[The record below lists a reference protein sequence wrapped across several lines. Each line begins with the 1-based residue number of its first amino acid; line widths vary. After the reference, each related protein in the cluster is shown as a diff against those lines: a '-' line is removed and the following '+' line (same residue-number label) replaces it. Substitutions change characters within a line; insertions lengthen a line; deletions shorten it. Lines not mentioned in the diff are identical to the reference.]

1 MDTVLSHSVL
11 TGAWFINHIVVLEAE
26 NQLVRKQSVHLF
38 PLVRSLFNDIDYK
51 NFFQF
56 NKVYISHFVY
66 S

>member
-1 MDTVLSHSVL
+1 MIDTVLSHSVL

-51 NFFQF
+51 NFFS
-56 NKVYISHFVY
+56 I
-66 S
+66 